1 MINMNAGKP
10 GGGTCGKGGK
20 TMGLG
25 KRAAALL
32 CAAWIA
38 VCCTGCDSLILGDT
52 DALMRPPRPT
62 GDKAGIHELLE
73 QTAGANFTFKYPASG
88 DNRSAIIMQ
97 DLTGDGTQEAIAL
110 YEKEETS
117 STGVNI
123 MFIHK
128 QDGVWTSMGSF
139 ASAATQVD
147 RVLFGDVNGDFLQ
160 EAVVGWGSGQS
171 GVSSVS
177 VFSLTQGEDGSPR
190 MAETKLE
197 QSYSRLLVMDFDGD
211 GADEIFTATV
221 SMGEQPAQ
229 ARLLRMRGGAIE
241 LLGSCAIDSAVTSLT
256 AASGGLLGPEQPG
269 VLLDGAK
276 ATNTFVTEVVYWDQ
290 KRGTLVS
297 PFLNRETQTV
307 ETTQRSLNITSRD
320 INGDKILEIPMVN
333 LLPGTPTQN
342 ASDTAY
348 LTDWHQYDAETN
360 TLVRVMSTVTNS
372 TDGYWFLIPDMWK
385 DQITT
390 EQDVSDRSL
399 CFKRWI
405 APEENRAEGS
415 SGVTLLEIC
424 VFTADQWSK
433 EQETDGYFQIL
444 TNNNLIYAGRIPFP
458 DNSLAMSENDVRNSF
473 KLITQE

>member
-73 QTAGANFTFKYPASG
+73 QTAGANFTFKYPAGG

-147 RVLFGDVNGDFLQ
+147 RVLFRRRERRFPAGGGCGLGQRPERREQRERLFAHAGGGRLAPHGGD
-160 EAVVGWGSGQS
+160 EAG
-171 GVSSVS
+171 
-177 VFSLTQGEDGSPR
+177 
-190 MAETKLE
+190 AEL
-197 QSYSRLLVMDFDGD
+197 F
-211 GADEIFTATV
+211 AI
-221 SMGEQPAQ
+221 
-229 ARLLRMRGGAIE
+229 ARHG
-241 LLGSCAIDSAVTSLT
+241 
-256 AASGGLLGPEQPG
+256 
-269 VLLDGAK
+269 
-276 ATNTFVTEVVYWDQ
+276 F
-290 KRGTLVS
+290 
-297 PFLNRETQTV
+297 
-307 ETTQRSLNITSRD
+307 
-320 INGDKILEIPMVN
+320 
-333 LLPGTPTQN
+333 
-342 ASDTAY
+342 
-348 LTDWHQYDAETN
+348 
-360 TLVRVMSTVTNS
+360 
-372 TDGYWFLIPDMWK
+372 
-385 DQITT
+385 
-390 EQDVSDRSL
+390 
-399 CFKRWI
+399 
-405 APEENRAEGS
+405 
-415 SGVTLLEIC
+415 
-424 VFTADQWSK
+424 
-433 EQETDGYFQIL
+433 
-444 TNNNLIYAGRIPFP
+444 
-458 DNSLAMSENDVRNSF
+458 
-473 KLITQE
+473 